1 MKKKIIALATA
12 AMCMTGSI
20 NTVFASTFADI
31 NDVPWPEAAKYID
44 EAASLGLMAGYTE
57 NGKKYVKPE
66 TMLHIM
72 KLCSLYIR

>member
-44 EAASLGLMAGYTE
+44 ERRRWDLWQDIRKTA
-57 NGKKYVKPE
+57 K
-66 TMLHIM
+66 IM
-72 KLCSLYIR
+72 